1 MNLSDAGESRIR
13 GYLFLLEQSLRTFLR
28 RDAAADAVRE
38 VESHIRER
46 VLDDD
51 GMPNERD
58 ALNRLLEAVG
68 PPHRLARAYS
78 AELAVDEAV
87 TTGRF
92 GAMVRAIFAMAF
104 YTTEGFFVAFGL
116 LCGYLISIAML
127 LVAVL
132 KPVFPNN
139 VGVFTVNGE
148 FLGVGLQIRLPPGTV
163 VSYGWLVPL
172 VSAVVG
178 SLGFWLTHRGTR
190 AYLRRVRRRRQSG
203 FGDADLSLPARTS

>member
-1 MNLSDAGESRIR
+1 
-13 GYLFLLEQSLRTFLR
+13 
-28 RDAAADAVRE
+28 
-38 VESHIRER
+38 
-46 VLDDD
+46 
-51 GMPNERD
+51 
-58 ALNRLLEAVG
+58 
-68 PPHRLARAYS
+68 
-78 AELAVDEAV
+78 
-87 TTGRF
+87 
-92 GAMVRAIFAMAF
+92 
-104 YTTEGFFVAFGL
+104 
-116 LCGYLISIAML
+116 ISIAML

-203 FGDADLSLPARTS
+203 FGDADLSLPARTSSAHASHAACATPSRGCRNLRVRDWR